1 MSTEL
6 LLPQVTMPGLTFRE
20 WQTGDAP
27 ALARYMTRP
36 EYNRWLAV
44 KLQSVAEVDVIL
56 KRHLARQKTTDRR
69 HFRLCAID
77 AGTGELIADG
87 LSGCWEAAL
96 RKLAGAWIR
105 RSGTPVPAP

>member
-20 WQTGDAP
+20 WQTGDAL

-56 KRHLARQKTTDRR
+56 KPP
-69 HFRLCAID
+69 
-77 AGTGELIADG
+77 
-87 LSGCWEAAL
+87 SGPAE
-96 RKLAGAWIR
+96 KH
-105 RSGTPVPAP
+105 RSAPFQTVRD